1 MNVVQGEIYL
11 FGGCYL
17 SQQCFSDLVVLKP
30 SEGRLKCGGESPK
43 GACSGHGECR
53 VYLQE
58 EEEQEEKEE
67 DKEEKKEKKN
77 LNKNESF
84 VETSSSSTT
93 KGFIKALLKK
103 VRPQV
108 GHTPSPPP
116 VPNVTKNDT
125 VPMET
130 NGTEPIV
137 IPKEKPLLGKSFEK
151 KNIAF

>member
-1 MNVVQGEIYL
+1 M
-11 FGGCYL
+11 
-17 SQQCFSDLVVLKP
+17 
-30 SEGRLKCGGESPK
+30 EGKESLNK
-43 GACSGHGECR
+43 EKK
-53 VYLQE
+53 
-58 EEEQEEKEE
+58 EEKE
-67 DKEEKKEKKN
+67 N
-77 LNKNESF
+77 FNKNESF

-137 IPKEKPLLGKSFEK
+137 IPEEKPLLGKSFEK
-151 KNIAF
+151 KKIYALKKNMSKVEESCKLCISLFNGCTYC